1 MIDPRRLLVLRALAD
16 HGTVRAAAE
25 KLYLTPSAVSQQ
37 LTVLENEVGQPL
49 LVRQGR
55 RVRLTAAGELLVE
68 HAKAVLAELERA
80 EASLA
85 ACAEG
90 TVGTVGVASFA
101 SAITQ
106 VVAPSIVAL
115 RQRAPDV
122 RVLVRD
128 AEGHNSLMM
137 LLAGEIDIAISMEY
151 TSMLQADARRVSRF
165 PLYAEPFDVVLPP
178 DHRLGAAAEVA
189 IDELRDEDWIA
200 PLPGNPC
207 RAVAQVCCENA
218 GFVPTITHTSDDF
231 HAVVALVA
239 AGTGVALVPRTA
251 ITRSEGVVA
260 LPVAGKPPTRRVF
273 AAVQRGREDHP
284 LVRVVLD
291 ALLASKECGA
301 IWPL

>member
-1 MIDPRRLLVLRALAD
+1 MIDTRRLHVLRTLAD

-25 KLYLTPSAVSQQ
+25 KLHLTPSAVSQQ
-37 LTVLENEVGQPL
+37 LTTLENEVGQPL
-49 LVRQGR
+49 LARQGR

-68 HAKAVLAELERA
+68 HAKSVLAELERA
-80 EASLA
+80 EASLV
-85 ACAEG
+85 ACAAG
-90 TVGTVGVASFA
+90 SVGTVEVASFA

-106 VVAPSIVAL
+106 VVAPSIVTL
-115 RQRAPDV
+115 RDKAPDV

-128 AEGHNSLMM
+128 AEAHNSLMM

-151 TSMLQADARRVSRF
+151 TSTLQADARRVSRF

-178 DHRLGAAAEVA
+178 RHRLGAAGE
-189 IDELRDEDWIA
+189 IELGELRDDDWIA

-207 RAVAQVCCENA
+207 RAVAQVSCENA
-218 GFVPTITHTSDDF
+218 GFVPNITHTSDDF

-251 ITRSEGVVA
+251 IADGQGVVTR
-260 LPVAGKPPTRRVF
+260 PVTGTPPTRRVF
-273 AAVQRGREDHP
+273 AAVQCGREDHP

-291 ALLASKECGA
+291 ALLVNKEPRA
-301 IWPL
+301 VRPA

>member
-1 MIDPRRLLVLRALAD
+1 MIDPRRLQVLRALAD

-37 LTVLENEVGQPL
+37 LTALEHEVGQAL

-85 ACAEG
+85 ACAGG
-90 TVGTVGVASFA
+90 TVGTVEVASFA

-106 VVAPSIVAL
+106 VVAPAIVAL
-115 RQRAPDV
+115 RERAPGV

-128 AEGHNSLMM
+128 AEAHNSLVM

-151 TSMLQADARRVSRF
+151 TSTLQADARRVSRF

-178 DHRLGAAAEVA
+178 EHRLGAAAEVA
-189 IDELRDEDWIA
+189 LDELRDEDWIA

-207 RAVAQVCCENA
+207 RAVAQVSCESA
-218 GFVPTITHTSDDF
+218 GFLPRITHTSDDF

-251 ITRSEGVVA
+251 ISHEHGAVA
-260 LPVAGKPPTRRVF
+260 RPVAGRAPTRRVF
-273 AAVQRGREDHP
+273 AAVQCGREEHP

-291 ALLASKECGA
+291 ALLEQRAPA
-301 IWPL
+301 ID

>member
-25 KLYLTPSAVSQQ
+25 ALYLTPSAVSQQ
-37 LTVLENEVGQPL
+37 LTALEHEAGQSL
-49 LVRQGR
+49 LTRQGR
-55 RVRLTAAGELLVE
+55 RVRLTAAGELLVQ

-85 ACAEG
+85 ACASG
-90 TVGTVGVASFA
+90 TVGKVEVASFA

-106 VVAPSIVAL
+106 VVAPSIAAL
-115 RQRAPDV
+115 RERAPGV
-122 RVLVRD
+122 SVLVRD
-128 AEGHNSLMM
+128 AEAHNSLLM

-151 TSMLQADARRVSRF
+151 SSTLQTDDTRLIRY
-165 PLYAEPFDVVLPP
+165 PLYAERFDVVLPP
-178 DHRLGAAAEVA
+178 AHPLREQHEVA
-189 IDELRDEDWIA
+189 IEDLRDAEWIA

-218 GFVPTITHTSDDF
+218 GFVPRITHTSDDF

-239 AGTGVALVPRTA
+239 ASTGVALVPRTA
-251 ITRSEGVVA
+251 ISRDQEVVVR
-260 LPVAGKPPTRRVF
+260 PVAGHAPTRRVF
-273 AAVQRGREDHP
+273 AAVQCGREEHP

-291 ALLASKECGA
+291 TLCS
-301 IWPL
+301 

>member
-1 MIDPRRLLVLRALAD
+1 MIDPRRLLILRALAD

-37 LTVLENEVGQPL
+37 LIALEHEVGQPL

-85 ACAEG
+85 ACAAG
-90 TVGTVGVASFA
+90 TVGTVEVASFA

-115 RQRAPDV
+115 RRRAPEV

-128 AEGHNSLMM
+128 AEAHNSLVM
-137 LLAGEIDIAISMEY
+137 LLAGEVDIAISMEY
-151 TSMLQADARRVSRF
+151 TSTLQADARRVSRF

-178 DHRLGAAAEVA
+178 EHPLGAAAEVGL
-189 IDELRDEDWIA
+189 DELRDAEWIA

-218 GFVPTITHTSDDF
+218 GFVPNITHTSDDF

-239 AGTGVALVPRTA
+239 AGAGVALVPRTA
-251 ITRSEGVVA
+251 IAADQGAVA
-260 LPVAGKPPTRRVF
+260 RPVAGKPPTRRVF
-273 AAVQRGREDHP
+273 AAVQCGREDHP

-291 ALLASKECGA
+291 ALLANKERES
-301 IWPL
+301 ISR

>member
-1 MIDPRRLLVLRALAD
+1 MIDPRRLLILRALAD

-25 KLYLTPSAVSQQ
+25 RLYLTPSAVSQQ
-37 LTVLENEVGQPL
+37 LTALENEVGQPL

-90 TVGTVGVASFA
+90 TVGTVEVASFA

-106 VVAPSIVAL
+106 VVAPAIVAL
-115 RQRAPDV
+115 RGRAPDV

-128 AEGHNSLMM
+128 AEAHNSLMM

-151 TSMLQADARRVSRF
+151 TSTLQADARRVTRF
-165 PLYAEPFDVVLPP
+165 PLYTEPFDVVLPR
-178 DHRLGAAAEVA
+178 DHALADASEVA
-189 IDELRDEDWIA
+189 LGELREAEWIA

-218 GFVPTITHTSDDF
+218 GFVPDITHTSDDF
-231 HAVVALVA
+231 HAVEALVA

-251 ITRSEGVVA
+251 ISGDLGAISR
-260 LPVAGKPPTRRVF
+260 PVAGKAPTRRVF
-273 AAVQRGREDHP
+273 AAVQCGRDEHP

-291 ALLASKECGA
+291 ALLEHPGA
-301 IWPL
+301 G

>member
-1 MIDPRRLLVLRALAD
+1 VIDLRRLQVLRALAD

-37 LTVLENEVGQPL
+37 LTALEHEVGHPL

-85 ACAEG
+85 ACAAG
-90 TVGTVGVASFA
+90 TVGTVEVASFA

-115 RQRAPDV
+115 RRRAPDV

-128 AEGHNSLMM
+128 AEAHNSLMM

-151 TSMLQADARRVSRF
+151 TSTLQADARRLTRF

-178 DHRLGAAAEVA
+178 EHRLGAASEVA
-189 IDELRDEDWIA
+189 LHELRDDDWIA

-218 GFVPTITHTSDDF
+218 GFVPNITHTSDDF

-251 ITRSEGVVA
+251 IVGNQDVVA
-260 LPVAGKPPTRRVF
+260 VPVAEKPPTRRVF
-273 AAVQRGREDHP
+273 AAVQCGRENHP

-291 ALLASKECGA
+291 ALLADKAGEA
-301 IWPL
+301 IRPS